1 MRTPSERRW
10 YIYLVLGLIDQN
22 CSSGNVTSLS
32 ISNTVAEVHNGSAR
46 TLTANFPVLVFKRL
60 RCPDDAV
67 QQTRPNVGYS
77 SDFTSLDL
85 EASHYTFAYMVRLSF
100 VMDFH
105 QVVFQIAAILLVLH
119 AI

>member
-1 MRTPSERRW
+1 MRNVQIPTNNAERVEETVLSTRMRTVSEQRW

-67 QQTRPNVGYS
+67 QQTRLNVGYS
-77 SDFTSLDL
+77 SDLPVWTSK
-85 EASHYTFAYMVRLSF
+85 R
-100 VMDFH
+100 
-105 QVVFQIAAILLVLH
+105 AITHLLTW
-119 AI
+119 